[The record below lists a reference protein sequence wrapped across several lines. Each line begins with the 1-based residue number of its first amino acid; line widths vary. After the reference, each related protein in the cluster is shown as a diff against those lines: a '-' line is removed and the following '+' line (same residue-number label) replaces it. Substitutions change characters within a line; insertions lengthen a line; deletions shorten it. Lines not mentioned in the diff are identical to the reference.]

1 MKKTM
6 YGKCL
11 AVLVVL
17 SLLSQLSVGAISIGD
32 ITTEPMEPIVPKTSL
47 GLPLADIPEV
57 LTVEQTV
64 QAQNVA
70 RLRDEEET
78 QNSAVFRNADGTN
91 TLYLFS
97 ENIWYEDA
105 NGEKHDYNTKLTQGA
120 QAGTFVSANAGGNL
134 VLPQSVSATTPIS
147 YTENGYTVTMYPV
160 HETIGTGAEV
170 MGGEGESRIA
180 VAMTEEETA
189 RIQAIN
195 EAAAQAAG
203 KTINAATLDAEAN
216 TVEYFRANAD
226 ATIIASTLL
235 HGVKNDLLMA
245 SDNNVREYSFI
256 VDTDGL
262 TPVQSGETSI
272 ALVDDE
278 GQLQGYINVEEIMDA
293 NGNKSFQNEIAF
305 LAKADGTY
313 LVTMTVDEAFIAEAA
328 YPTNAAIVY
337 SSYNYDASCINDID
351 VGTYDPNANYATAAR
366 LYVGRLDG
374 EIYRSFFQ
382 FVIPTAYQFAP
393 GAITDAYFMLYE
405 GSTNTSSF
413 TIDYQVPTYQW
424 DMSAMCW
431 NHAAN
436 LNAMYDDEF
445 NNVEIPTDLTV
456 GTSSMYYA
464 KYMSPFF
471 RACLR
476 NYKDESLPATVNE
489 LRGFSMR
496 LTTESASSPNI
507 HLRIFNSTNH
517 SSNKPYLT
525 IYYNNNFGAAKA
537 YRAVGAGIPPNCMAY
552 AIERTDIKIVFE
564 VGHMNSTD
572 SEWINCVLTHMA
584 PYVYSIRSISSATAA
599 INDNEY
605 RIGFRGARDSVY
617 GIGGGFHVIVQ
628 TADGGWA
635 HKNTAAASVNL
646 GHIDP
651 DYGGTENNNAWNS
664 FPDTALATGATP
676 TLYFAVALE
685 AS

>member
-57 LTVEQTV
+57 LTAEQTV

-245 SDNNVREYSFI
+245 SDNNIRNYSFI

-278 GQLQGYINVEEIMDA
+278 GQLQGYINVEEIIDA
-293 NGNKSFQNEIAF
+293 NGNKSFENEIEF

-313 LVTMTVDEAFIAEAA
+313 LVTMTVDEEFITEAA
-328 YPTNAAIVY
+328 YPTSAAIVY
-337 SSYNYDASCINDID
+337 ATHNYDASCINDID
-351 VGTYDPNANYATAAR
+351 VGTYDPNANYSTTAR
-366 LYVGRLDG
+366 MYVGRLDG
-374 EIYRSFFQ
+374 EIYRAFFQ

-393 GAITDAYFMLYE
+393 GAVTDAYMYLYE
-405 GSTNTSSF
+405 GSTNTSTF
-413 TIDYQVPTYQW
+413 TIDYQVPAYQW
-424 DMSAMCW
+424 NLSAMCW

-436 LNAMYDDEF
+436 LNTMYDDEF
-445 NNVEIPTDLTV
+445 ENVEIPSDLTLSY
-456 GTSSMYYA
+456 SSQYYA
-464 KYMSPFF
+464 KPMAPFV

-476 NYKDESLPATVNE
+476 NYKDESLTATVNE

-525 IYYNNNFGAAKA
+525 IYYNNNFGAATG
-537 YRAVGAGIPPNCMAY
+537 YRDVQTEQPNCLGY
-552 AIERTDIKIVFE
+552 ALEKNQRIMKIGNYSNATDQTIINAFISIITAG
-564 VGHMNSTD
+564 GHVD
-572 SEWINCVLTHMA
+572 
-584 PYVYSIRSISSATAA
+584 SIRSISSETAA
-599 INDNEY
+599 ISNSEY
-605 RIGFRGARDSVY
+605 RIAARFDRY
-617 GIGGGFHVIVQ
+617 AEEEIANYHMLVQ
-628 TADGGWA
+628 LNDGSWA
-635 HKNTAAASVNL
+635 HKMDTSPSEPL

-651 DYGGTENNNAWNS
+651 NVGEANGYWHSHQDAYSTTWRTE
-664 FPDTALATGATP
+664 
-676 TLYFAVALE
+676 TLYFAVDPLRD
-685 AS
+685 

>member
-11 AVLVVL
+11 AVLVAL
-17 SLLSQLSVGAISIGD
+17 SLFSQISVGAISIGD

-57 LTVEQTV
+57 LTAEQTV
-64 QAQNVA
+64 EAQNVE

-120 QAGTFVSANAGGNL
+120 HTGTYTSANAGGNL
-134 VLPQSVSATTPIS
+134 VLPQSVSADTPIS

-160 HETIGTGAEV
+160 NEKIGTGAEV

-180 VAMTEEETA
+180 VPMTEEETA
-189 RIQAIN
+189 RIHAIN

-245 SDNNVREYSFI
+245 SNNNIREYSFI

-278 GQLQGYINVEEIMDA
+278 GQLQGYINVEEIIDA

-313 LVTMTVDEAFIAEAA
+313 LVTMTVDEEFIAEAA
-328 YPTNAAIVY
+328 YPTRAAVICTIDNLDGAYINDVDV
-337 SSYNYDASCINDID
+337 SSYNP
-351 VGTYDPNANYATAAR
+351 TANYATAST
-366 LYVGRLDG
+366 LYVGRLNG
-374 EIYRSFFQ
+374 YAYRSFFQ
-382 FVIPTAYQFAP
+382 FAIPAAYQFAP
-393 GAITDAYFMLYE
+393 GAVTDAYMHLYE
-405 GSTNTSSF
+405 GSSNTSTF
-413 TIDYQVPTYQW
+413 VMDYQVPDTIW
-424 DMSAMCW
+424 DMSSMCW

-436 LNAMYDDEF
+436 LNTMYDDKF
-445 NNVEIPTDLTV
+445 NNVALPDDLTV
-456 GTSSMYYA
+456 TQNSQYYVRLISS
-464 KYMSPFF
+464 FI
-471 RACLR
+471 RGCLR
-476 NYKDESLPATVNE
+476 NYKDQNLTATVHQSRGLC
-489 LRGFSMR
+489 LR
-496 LTTESASSPNI
+496 LATESASSPAT
-507 HLRIFNSTNH
+507 HLRIWNSTNH
-517 SSNKPYLT
+517 SSNKPYVSV
-525 IYYNNNFGAAKA
+525 YYNENFGAAKA
-537 YRAVGAGIPPNCMAY
+537 YRPVGAGMPPNCMAY
-552 AIERTDIKIVFE
+552 AIERTDLKIVFFT
-564 VGHMNSTD
+564 GYLD
-572 SEWINCVLTHMA
+572 SSDERWVNCVINEMGQ
-584 PYVYSIRSISSATAA
+584 YVYSIRRISSATAS
-599 INDNEY
+599 INDNEF
-605 RIGFRGARDSVY
+605 RIAFRGDRDSK
-617 GIGGGFHVIVQ
+617 GDLSGFHVLVQ
-628 TADGGWA
+628 TNDGGWA
-635 HKNTAAASVNL
+635 HKNTAAASENL

-651 DYGGTENNNAWNS
+651 DIGMMSSGNPWYS
-664 FPDTALATGATP
+664 FPDSLVPTDITP